1 MSNRLHARLSIHTT
15 VLDHSMWRIPVCMR
29 YGIAR
34 SLFHRRD
41 HGDVRLQ
48 RRVLEAA
55 LRRQVQLGLLQ
66 VLLDRLDLMPR
77 ENKGVS

>member
-1 MSNRLHARLSIHTT
+1 
-15 VLDHSMWRIPVCMR
+15 MR